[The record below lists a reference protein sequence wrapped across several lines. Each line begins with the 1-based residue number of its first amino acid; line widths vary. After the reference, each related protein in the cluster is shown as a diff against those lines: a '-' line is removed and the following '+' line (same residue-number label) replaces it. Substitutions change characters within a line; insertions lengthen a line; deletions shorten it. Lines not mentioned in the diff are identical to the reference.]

1 MAKQFSGRVALVT
14 GGDSGIGKA
23 TSLAFAREGA
33 TVVIANRHADTGQRV
48 VDEIKGIGGEA
59 LAVETDVSKPEQ
71 TEALVNKIVE
81 TYGGLDFAFNNAG
94 IEGVPAPTAE
104 YPVNMWNNVISI
116 NLSGV
121 FYCLK
126 YEIAQMVK
134 QKKGVVINNA
144 SILGKVGFA
153 TASAYVAAKHGVL
166 GLTETAAI
174 EYATKGIRVN
184 AVCPGFIATPM
195 LERGGIF
202 KDASTKQY
210 IENLHPAKRLGT
222 TDEIANA
229 VIWLCSDGASFVTGH
244 SLLVDGGYTA
254 Q

>member
-23 TSLAFAREGA
+23 TAIAFAREGA
-33 TVVIANRHADTGQRV
+33 AVVIANRHADTGQRV
-48 VDEIKGIGGEA
+48 VDEIKATGGEA
-59 LAVETDVSKPEQ
+59 LQITTDVSKPEQ
-71 TEALVNKIVE
+71 TETLVNKIVE
-81 TYGGLDFAFNNAG
+81 TYGRLDFAFNNAG

-104 YPVNMWNNVISI
+104 YPVNMWNSVISV

-126 YEIAQMVK
+126 YELAQMVK
-134 QKKGVVINNA
+134 QGKGVVINNA

-174 EYATKGIRVN
+174 EYAAKGIRVN
-184 AVCPGFIATPM
+184 AVCPGFILTPM
-195 LERGGIF
+195 LERSGLA
-202 KDASTKQY
+202 KDPAMRQY

-222 TDEIANA
+222 PEEIANA